1 MRLPAALV
9 VLALQGLAV
18 PFGGAASKDAPVNPV
33 STPLGTEP
41 VDLLVTGG
49 TVVTM
54 DADFRVIESG
64 AVAVRADRIVATGP
78 AAEVAARYV
87 AAKTLDAR
95 GGIVMPGLVNAH
107 THVPMT
113 LMRGLADDVE
123 LMVWL
128 TKYIWPAE
136 NALVDP
142 EFVRWGTRLAAWE
155 MIRSGT
161 TTFAD
166 MYFYEDQVAEATKEA
181 GLRGFCSATVM
192 DIPVPGLPN
201 AEEGLRQAEAFLKR
215 WSGDPLIVPALGPHA
230 AYTVGPE
237 TLLRVKAL
245 ADRYH
250 APLNIHAAESPSEM
264 AMVKEKYGATTVH
277 HLDRIGFLGP
287 NVTLAHAI
295 WLTDAEIALLA
306 KHGVGTAHCPSSN
319 TKLASGVSPVPKL
332 RRAGVRAGLGTDGP
346 ASNNDLDMFEEI
358 DLALKLQ
365 KITTGLPG
373 VLTARDGVEL
383 ATMGSARALHL
394 EKEIGS
400 LQPGKRADLIVVAT
414 DSPSAQPMY
423 DVYSHLAYA
432 LKGTDVVATVVNGR
446 VLMEDR
452 RLLTLDTAQ
461 IASKAREYKGRIAAH
476 LAAVRGGRTAPGA
489 GR

>member
-1 MRLPAALV
+1 V
-9 VLALQGLAV
+9 
-18 PFGGAASKDAPVNPV
+18 ASPVI
-33 STPLGTEP
+33 EP

-49 TVVTM
+49 IVVTM
-54 DADFRVIESG
+54 DASFRVIEKG
-64 AVAVRADRIVATGP
+64 AVAVRAQRIVAVGP
-78 AAEVAARYV
+78 AAELAARYA
-87 AAKTLDAR
+87 AAKTLDAQ
-95 GGIVMPGLVNAH
+95 GGIVMPGLVNSH

-142 EFVRWGTRLAAWE
+142 EFVRWGTRLGAWE
-155 MIRSGT
+155 MIRTGT

-166 MYFYEDQVAEATKEA
+166 MYFYEDQVAEVAKEA
-181 GLRGFCSATVM
+181 GLRGFCAATVM
-192 DIPVPGLPN
+192 DIPVPGLKN
-201 AEEGLRQAEAFLKR
+201 AEEGLAAAEGFLKR
-215 WSGDPLIVPALGPHA
+215 WSGDPLITPAIGPHA
-230 AYTVGPE
+230 VYTVGPQ
-237 TLLRVKAL
+237 TLMRAKAL
-245 ADRYH
+245 ADRYK

-264 AMVKEKYGATTVH
+264 AMVKEKYGTTTIH

-295 WLTDAEIALLA
+295 WLSDAEIALIA
-306 KHGVGTAHCPSSN
+306 KAGAGTAHCPSSN
-319 TKLASGVSPVPKL
+319 TKLASGVSPVPRL

-346 ASNNDLDMFEEI
+346 ASNNDLNLFEEI
-358 DLALKLQ
+358 DLALKLH
-365 KITTGLPG
+365 KITTGDPG
-373 VLTARDGVEL
+373 VLTARDGVEM
-383 ATMGSARALHL
+383 ATVGGARALHL

-400 LQPGKRADLIVVAT
+400 LEPGKRADLIVVAT
-414 DSPSAQPMY
+414 DTPSAQPMY

-432 LKGTDVVATVVNGR
+432 LKGTDVVTTVVNGR

-461 IASKAREYKGRIAAH
+461 IAAKAREYKSRIAAH
-476 LAAVRGGRTAPGA
+476 LAATRPITTSGAPVR
-489 GR
+489 